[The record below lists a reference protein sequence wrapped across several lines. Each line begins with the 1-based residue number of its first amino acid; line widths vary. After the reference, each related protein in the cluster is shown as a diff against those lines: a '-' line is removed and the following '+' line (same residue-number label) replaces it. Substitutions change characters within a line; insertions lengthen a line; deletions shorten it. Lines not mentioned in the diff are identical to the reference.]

1 MFSCHFISE
10 MASPCKSLAALRTQ
24 LCLLVLIT
32 GEISASRNNSPRKSD
47 MFCSNFRQH
56 PRYIAAKKNTQ
67 VHFICHCRNSADVQW
82 YKMTGHDKT
91 PQMINMNDPR
101 VNENRSESFVM
112 ITFSKIQ
119 PEDNGIYLCENKSLA
134 RDLGRIRTC
143 GSELRVIGFSTIKQV
158 QRRNSVKDIIIM
170 IQTILLVIFVSVPM
184 LLLLEKGDGKA
195 SSDEDHTYEGL
206 EIEQTA
212 TYEDI
217 APLRDVKAKWTVGEH
232 PGQE

>member
-1 MFSCHFISE
+1 MS
-10 MASPCKSLAALRTQ
+10 TY
-24 LCLLVLIT
+24 
-32 GEISASRNNSPRKSD
+32 ISAFGERLCSVINLPSWPGFVSSSD
-47 MFCSNFRQH
+47 MCCSNFRQH

-67 VHFICHCRNSADVQW
+67 VHFICHSRNSNDVQW
-82 YKMTGHDKT
+82 YKMTGQDKT
-91 PQMINMNDPR
+91 PRVIDVNGPR
-101 VNENRSESFVM
+101 VYEERNVSFVM
-112 ITFSKIQ
+112 IIFSKIQ

-143 GSELRVIGFSTIKQV
+143 GSELRVIGEMRFSTIEQV
-158 QRRNSVKDIIIM
+158 QRRNSVKDVIIM
-170 IQTILLVIFVSVPM
+170 IQSILLVIFVSVPM
-184 LLLLEKGDGKA
+184 LLLLERGDGKA

-217 APLRDVKAKWTVGEH
+217 APLRDVKAKWTIGEH